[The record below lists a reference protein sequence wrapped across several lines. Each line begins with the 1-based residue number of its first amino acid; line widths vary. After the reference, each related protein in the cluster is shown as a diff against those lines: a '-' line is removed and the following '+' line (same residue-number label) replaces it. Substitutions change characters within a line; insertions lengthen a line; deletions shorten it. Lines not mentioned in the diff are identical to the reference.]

1 MKKSISFHLLPV
13 LVMLLCLSSCSET
26 TKKTEY
32 THSIPSNVTEMASL
46 DVKSIVS
53 KAGLNDAASKATLQ
67 ELLGALFENKNA
79 ALKEEAETL
88 LQDPAESGI
97 DWSAP
102 VYLFKAPTLHST
114 AIALK
119 IADLKKFEAMLE
131 LFAQEQLCTVPV
143 KVQGYHSVE
152 IKDAGVLIA
161 YNDGTLLGVYG
172 GSSEQLQKL
181 QPAITA
187 LMQQPADKS
196 IHANKHFTS
205 MLQQKGDI
213 RLLATPDALP
223 MDVRGVLNWP
233 HGTQLLG
240 YVLFENGRIY
250 ATLQSAD
257 FKGDTKEDNQPFH
270 PNNSRELQQAMLSM
284 MHGRPFNISLTS
296 DELLTLSNLRVLM
309 EYASDEPEIKNLY
322 QMIMKIEELN
332 LRGDKNRTNF
342 TIVLN
347 EKKENALKQLVDF
360 AKLFA
365 GSNP

>member
-1 MKKSISFHLLPV
+1 MRKSISFYLLPFLFIV
-13 LVMLLCLSSCSET
+13 LCLSSCSKTE
-26 TKKTEY
+26 KKTEY
-32 THSIPSNVTEMASL
+32 THAIPANATEVAAL
-46 DVKSIVS
+46 DLTSIVD
-53 KAGLNDAASKATLQ
+53 KAGLNNSDTQATLQ
-67 ELLGALFENKNA
+67 KLLGLLLEGGNA
-79 ALKEEAETL
+79 NLKKEVESL
-88 LQDPAESGI
+88 LKDPAKSGI

-102 VYLFKAPTLHST
+102 VYVFEAPTLHNT
-114 AIALK
+114 AVTLK
-119 IADLKKFEAMLE
+119 IADLKKFEAMLQI
-131 LFAQEQLCTVPV
+131 FVQEQFCTDPV
-143 KVQGYHSVE
+143 KADGYRSVE
-152 IKDAGVLIA
+152 IKDTGVLFT
-161 YNDGTLLGVYG
+161 YNDGTLLVVYG

-196 IHANKHFTS
+196 IHTNKYFTP
-205 MLQQKGDI
+205 MMQQKGDI

-257 FKGDTKEDNQPFH
+257 FKGETQESNQPFH
-270 PNNSRELQQAMLSM
+270 PQNSRELQQAMMSM
-284 MHGRPFNISLTS
+284 IHGRAFNISLTS

-309 EYASDEPEIKNLY
+309 EYASDEPEINILY
-322 QMIMKIEELN
+322 MLIMKIEELN

-342 TIVLN
+342 TVVLN
-347 EKKENALKQLVDF
+347 EKNENALKQLIDF

-365 GSNP
+365 GIK

>member
-26 TKKTEY
+26 AKKTEY

-152 IKDAGVLIA
+152 IKDAGVLLA

-270 PNNSRELQQAMLSM
+270 PKNSRELQQAMLSM

-332 LRGDKNRTNF
+332 LRGDKNRINF

>member
-1 MKKSISFHLLPV
+1 MMQPARPLCKSCWERFS
-13 LVMLLCLSSCSET
+13 
-26 TKKTEY
+26 KT
-32 THSIPSNVTEMASL
+32 
-46 DVKSIVS
+46 
-53 KAGLNDAASKATLQ
+53 
-67 ELLGALFENKNA
+67 KNA

-270 PNNSRELQQAMLSM
+270 PKNSRELQQAMLSM

>member
-213 RLLATPDALP
+213 RLLAT
-223 MDVRGVLNWP
+223 
-233 HGTQLLG
+233 QI
-240 YVLFENGRIY
+240 GR
-250 ATLQSAD
+250 A
-257 FKGDTKEDNQPFH
+257 H
-270 PNNSRELQQAMLSM
+270 
-284 MHGRPFNISLTS
+284 
-296 DELLTLSNLRVLM
+296 V
-309 EYASDEPEIKNLY
+309 
-322 QMIMKIEELN
+322 
-332 LRGDKNRTNF
+332 
-342 TIVLN
+342 
-347 EKKENALKQLVDF
+347 
-360 AKLFA
+360 
-365 GSNP
+365 

>member
-131 LFAQEQLCTVPV
+131 LFAQEQLCAVPV

-152 IKDAGVLIA
+152 IKDAGVLLA
-161 YNDGTLLGVYG
+161 YNDGKNCNRLSLPSCNSPPTKA
-172 GSSEQLQKL
+172 S
-181 QPAITA
+181 
-187 LMQQPADKS
+187 MQ
-196 IHANKHFTS
+196 T
-205 MLQQKGDI
+205 
-213 RLLATPDALP
+213 
-223 MDVRGVLNWP
+223 
-233 HGTQLLG
+233 
-240 YVLFENGRIY
+240 
-250 ATLQSAD
+250 
-257 FKGDTKEDNQPFH
+257 
-270 PNNSRELQQAMLSM
+270 
-284 MHGRPFNISLTS
+284 NISLQCYS
-296 DELLTLSNLRVLM
+296 KREISACWQLLMPCPWMCVV
-309 EYASDEPEIKNLY
+309 Y
-322 QMIMKIEELN
+322 
-332 LRGDKNRTNF
+332 
-342 TIVLN
+342 
-347 EKKENALKQLVDF
+347 
-360 AKLFA
+360 
-365 GSNP
+365 

>member
-1 MKKSISFHLLPV
+1 MS
-13 LVMLLCLSSCSET
+13 
-26 TKKTEY
+26 
-32 THSIPSNVTEMASL
+32 SL
-46 DVKSIVS
+46 DVNSFFS

-79 ALKEEAETL
+79 GLKEEAETL

-152 IKDAGVLIA
+152 IKDAGVLLA

-240 YVLFENGRIY
+240 YILFENGRIY

-270 PNNSRELQQAMLSM
+270 PKNSRELQQAMLSM

-296 DELLTLSNLRVLM
+296 DELLTLSNLRVLI